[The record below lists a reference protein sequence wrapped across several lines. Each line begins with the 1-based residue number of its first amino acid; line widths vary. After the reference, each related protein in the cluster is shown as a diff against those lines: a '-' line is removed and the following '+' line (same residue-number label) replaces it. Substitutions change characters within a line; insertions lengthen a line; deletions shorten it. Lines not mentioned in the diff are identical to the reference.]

1 MEDGVGDFWEL
12 FMEDVAGTFVNLQ
25 AGKRE
30 TQVGREPLV
39 PSVQYIPTTGWL
51 LGPRDSGMQMSLPV
65 CHSWFQSQTPWL
77 EDSQVGTCKSSTV
90 TSEHHC
96 DMPQDNCPEV
106 YLCLSPGLFP
116 PGPLSPL
123 TVPQHPL

>member
-1 MEDGVGDFWEL
+1 M
-12 FMEDVAGTFVNLQ
+12 APGTKGQWNVNVPACL
-25 AGKRE
+25 
-30 TQVGREPLV
+30 PFL
-39 PSVQYIPTTGWL
+39 PSVSDPLARGQPAGI
-51 LGPRDSGMQMSLPV
+51 
-65 CHSWFQSQTPWL
+65 C
-77 EDSQVGTCKSSTV
+77 ESSTV